1 MTPQPRTLW
10 SSSPQSIMDL
20 LIPSSN
26 KNPRPP
32 GQLYTSHV
40 TWPLWLSRNTGPIG
54 CQLSSPLPSIN
65 PPLAF
70 AERRSCPP
78 GSYQGS
84 RLTSWRRVRP
94 WRPPGNSER
103 ICRKVVALSLSVL
116 MALVN
121 KEKTSTPLTSISPWA
136 LAGRGGRLWRNH
148 TIVQTWNEL

>member
-10 SSSPQSIMDL
+10 SSSPQSIMNL
-20 LIPSSN
+20 LIPSSI
-26 KNPRPP
+26 KNPARPSC
-32 GQLYTSHV
+32 THV
-40 TWPLWLSRNTGPIG
+40 TWSLWSLRDGTPIG

-70 AERRSCPP
+70 AERRSRPP
-78 GSYQGS
+78 RSYQGS
-84 RLTSWRRVRP
+84 RLTLRWRRVRP
-94 WRPPGNSER
+94 WRPPGNER

-121 KEKTSTPLTSISPWA
+121 KGKTSTPLTSISPWA